1 MWTATAVKPVSNHAR
16 ECLGVPLPALLD
28 LQFARQNT
36 LDVIVKTVIFQTAI
50 LHMHEPSDS
59 HV

>member
-36 LDVIVKTVIFQTAI
+36 LDVIVKTVIFFFFSSCNFAHART
-50 LHMHEPSDS
+50 
-59 HV
+59 V